1 MVDARGQVIIISFS
15 TFVLSIFFFCI
26 TGLLITC
33 LIYFGHLPLT
43 PSAIFTQGFAT
54 SSHLNEMHQS
64 EILIPAL
71 QSHWLMMHVSMMVLG
86 LCPKKNNVLPNIY
99 FLSSRNYYKFQLIQ
113 QLDLWNYHIIS
124 LGFIFLTVC
133 ILLVAIWAN
142 EVLFI
147 YLFIIWIC
155 YFGVNEFG
163 TGLHSYSSF
172 TLTY

>member
-1 MVDARGQVIIISFS
+1 MVPYLQKNKNYLNLNAIIA
-15 TFVLSIFFFCI
+15 
-26 TGLLITC
+26 
-33 LIYFGHLPLT
+33 

-86 LCPKKNNVLPNIY
+86 LCVSFMWIIIITSSSTKKNNVLANIY

-124 LGFIFLTVC
+124 LGFIFLTIC
-133 ILLVAIWAN
+133 ILLVSIWAN